1 MKTLLILGG
10 GTAGTVI
17 ANKMADKLTGQDW
30 LIQLVDKDLT
40 HYYQPGF
47 IYVPFGVYRVED
59 TVKPKRKV
67 ISSRVEI
74 IFADIDRIEPQ
85 ANKVHLERGR
95 ALSYDILVIATGCEI
110 RPDQVKGLINGGWH
124 KNIFDF
130 YTLQGASALSR
141 FMAGWDGGQLVL
153 NVAEMPI
160 KCPVAPLEFIFLADW
175 FFTQRGLRKKVE
187 ITYATP
193 LPGAFTKPKAA
204 AALSTLMQRKG
215 INLVPDFDISEVD
228 DSKQVIRSYGGKE
241 IPYDLLITI
250 PTNMGSEAIARSGM
264 GDELNYVPTDK
275 GTLRST
281 AYENIWVIGD
291 ATNLPTSKA
300 GSVAHFEADT
310 LFVNLERQIKGL
322 PPIAG
327 FDGHANCFIETGFNK
342 GVMIDFNYEVEPLR
356 GTYPVPYVG
365 PFKLLKESFAN
376 HMGKLSFKWVY
387 WNLLLP
393 GRRLPVSNHMTMN
406 GKNLN

>member
-1 MKTLLILGG
+1 
-10 GTAGTVI
+10 
-17 ANKMADKLTGQDW
+17 
-30 LIQLVDKDLT
+30 
-40 HYYQPGF
+40 
-47 IYVPFGVYRVED
+47 
-59 TVKPKRKV
+59 
-67 ISSRVEI
+67 
-74 IFADIDRIEPQ
+74 
-85 ANKVHLERGR
+85 
-95 ALSYDILVIATGCEI
+95 
-110 RPDQVKGLINGGWH
+110 
-124 KNIFDF
+124 
-130 YTLQGASALSR
+130 
-141 FMAGWDGGQLVL
+141 
-153 NVAEMPI
+153 
-160 KCPVAPLEFIFLADW
+160 
-175 FFTQRGLRKKVE
+175 
-187 ITYATP
+187 
-193 LPGAFTKPKAA
+193 
-204 AALSTLMQRKG
+204 
-215 INLVPDFDISEVD
+215 
-228 DSKQVIRSYGGKE
+228 
-241 IPYDLLITI
+241 
-250 PTNMGSEAIARSGM
+250 MGSEAIARSGM
-264 GDELNYVPTDK
+264 GDDLNYVPMEK

-322 PPIAG
+322 LPVAS

-376 HMGKLSFKWVY
+376 HFGKLSFKWVY